1 MEIPKTFENYPAR
14 IVILSNTV
22 SILIYVSGLVIM
34 ARLGRVGAILYL
46 AFILAIEFRLLSR
59 HCVNCY
65 YWGRTCGFG
74 RGRVS
79 AWFFKKGEPSEF
91 CAHSITWKEMIPDM
105 LVTLIPLVTAIILMI
120 IRFNL
125 ILLIAALILIALTT
139 AGNGFVR
146 GNLTCKHC
154 RQRETGCPA
163 EQLFNKK

>member
-1 MEIPKTFENYPAR
+1 MLA
-14 IVILSNTV
+14 NTV

-34 ARLGRVGAILYL
+34 ARFSLIGAILYL
-46 AFILAIEFRLLSR
+46 TFILAMEYRLLSR
-59 HCVNCY
+59 HCISCH

-91 CAHSITWKEMIPDM
+91 CAHRITWKDMIPDM

-125 ILLIAALILIALTT
+125 ILLIAALGLITLTT

-154 RQRETGCPA
+154 RQRELGCPA

>member
-1 MEIPKTFENYPAR
+1 MLA
-14 IVILSNTV
+14 NTV

-34 ARLGRVGAILYL
+34 ARFSLIGAILYL
-46 AFILAIEFRLLSR
+46 VFILAMEYRLLSR
-59 HCVNCY
+59 HCISCY

-91 CAHSITWKEMIPDM
+91 CAHSITWKDMIPDM

-125 ILLIAALILIALTT
+125 ILLIATLVLITLTT
-139 AGNGFVR
+139 AGNGLVR

-154 RQRETGCPA
+154 RQRELGCPA
-163 EQLFNKK
+163 EQLFNKE